1 MGVFTTLAHK
11 FGELDHPDFDAIETT
26 KRPARKRNTS
36 LRIGTQAGMMCM
48 LMGLSYAIGR
58 YQESTSVAGVAPTMS
73 RRLDAEATSPNLGL
87 GRLLQTNNETV
98 EPPAPF
104 LPVAQALQD
113 EDMWMMLPLIF
124 GLVYMFWALAIVV
137 DEFFVPALDVIS
149 DGMGLTNDVAGA
161 TLMAAGGSAPE
172 FFTSLFSAIQEP
184 STATGFGTIVGSAVF
199 NVLFVIA
206 ACALLAKETLHLTW
220 WPLFRDVT
228 YYSISLAVLAAFFT
242 FGGESWFATEESKE
256 ELQAYDPRDALG
268 DEATCCY
275 TKEGLPLDAG
285 VITMTEALILFV
297 MYLGYVV
304 LMKYQRELY
313 WKVMKLKKG
322 SKYGRKKYQQD
333 VEKMNNLFTKP
344 SSFRAGVLSVLTTDH
359 DITDQAGIGAVT
371 RIKGNVHETFLEIDQ
386 DRNGYIDA
394 REMGI
399 LLEHLGVPPSKENV
413 DKAMKA
419 VDKDKNGK
427 IDEEEFSSWY
437 FASEARLLAEMGK
450 AFARFD
456 TDNSGS
462 IDMAEL
468 KCLLISLGNTPS
480 DKDLADA
487 MEQVDENGDGKISRA
502 EFTTWYQDSLFW
514 SDAQKRQEAEVE
526 EAEPPALTIWPPPA
540 NMRAR
545 FFFIFSLPLTVGLY
559 FTVPN
564 TRNPRFKKFGW
575 AVLAFFNAILW
586 IAVYSWVMVFCAET
600 IGNTLGIDPV
610 VMGVTILAAGTSV
623 PDLLSSVIVAR
634 QGHGDMAVSSSIG
647 SNIFD
652 VLVGL
657 PVPWMLSM
665 GVKGRPVLVGAEG
678 VGISIGILLAML
690 VAVIGIIMANNWTL
704 SKPLAGM
711 MMLLYVVF
719 LIQDLARNLGAE
731 DTVDVLISC
740 AGCTPSLICINS
752 ASV

>member
-1 MGVFTTLAHK
+1 MGIFRTLAEK
-11 FGELDHPDFDAIETT
+11 FGELDHPDFDALAST
-26 KRPARKRNTS
+26 KRPMRKRNTV
-36 LRIGTQAGMMCM
+36 LRIATQAGTMCA
-48 LMGLSYAIGR
+48 LMGVSYAMGS
-58 YQESTSVAGVAPTMS
+58 YHNYASQDASVVSDS
-73 RRLDAEATSPNLGL
+73 RRLSTSSVPEIS
-87 GRLLQTNNETV
+87 RLLQEQK
-98 EPPAPF
+98 ELPEPF
-104 LPVAQALQD
+104 LPMAQALQD
-113 EDMWMMLPLIF
+113 EDMWMIAPLVL
-124 GLVYMFWALAIVV
+124 GLIYMFWALAIVV
-137 DEFFVPALDVIS
+137 DEFFVPALDVLS
-149 DGMGLTNDVAGA
+149 DGLGLTNDVAGA

-228 YYSISLAVLAAFFT
+228 YYSISLIVLASFFT
-242 FGGESWFATEESKE
+242 VFGTEWFATEDQKE
-256 ELQAYDPRDALG
+256 NMELYNLTHFDLG

-275 TKEGLPLDAG
+275 TDAETRETVESG
-285 VITMTEALILFV
+285 VITMTEAAILFS
-297 MYLGYVV
+297 MYIGYVI

-313 WKVMKLKKG
+313 WKIMKLKKG
-322 SKYGRKKYQQD
+322 SKYGRKKYQED
-333 VEKMNNLFTKP
+333 VERMNNLFTKP

-371 RIKGNVHETFLEIDQ
+371 RIKGNVKETFLEIDQ

-399 LLEHLGVPPSKENV
+399 LLEHLGVPASTENV
-413 DKAMKA
+413 EKAMKA

-427 IDEEEFSSWY
+427 IDEEEFSHWY
-437 FASEARLLAEMGK
+437 FASEARLLSEMGK
-450 AFARFD
+450 AFEKFD
-456 TDNSGS
+456 TDKSGS
-462 IDMAEL
+462 IEKEEL
-468 KCLLISLGNTPS
+468 KCLLVSLGNNPT
-480 DKDLADA
+480 DEDVAEA
-487 MEQVDENGDGKISRA
+487 MDQVDENNDGCISRA

-526 EAEPPALTIWPPPA
+526 DAEAPPLSIWPPPK

-545 FFFIFSLPLTVGLY
+545 FFFLFSLPLTFTLH

-564 TRNPRFKKFGW
+564 TRRARFNKFGW
-575 AVLAFFNAILW
+575 AVVAFFNAILW

-600 IGNTLGIDPV
+600 IGKTLQIPDV
-610 VMGVTILAAGTSV
+610 VMGVTVLAAGTSV

-657 PVPWMLSM
+657 PVPWMLSI

-678 VGISIGILLAML
+678 VGISIGILLGML
-690 VAVIGIIMANNWTL
+690 VAVITIIMVNGWKL

-711 MMLLYVVF
+711 MMVLYAAF
-719 LIQDLARNLGAE
+719 LTQDLYRNLSNPETAN
-731 DTVDVLISC
+731 VLISC
-740 AGCTPSLICINS
+740 SGCTPDFLCVNN
-752 ASV
+752 